1 VSSSGVKDGVLQLSP
16 LARPGYSHVLMVSV
30 HSPSSVAAHTPAHSS
45 CSASCSPHTA
55 FALAAAAAADTA
67 AVAAVVV
74 DDAVVVDVAAPAVA
88 VVETVAVFV
97 PVLVALHFDCQNLH
111 PGDGP
116 VLYHASLHL
125 PFLLA

>member
-1 VSSSGVKDGVLQLSP
+1 MIILIFTSP
-16 LARPGYSHVLMVSV
+16 V

-55 FALAAAAAADTA
+55 FALAAAAVADTA
-67 AVAAVVV
+67 AAAAAAVVV

-111 PGDGP
+111 PGDGL